1 MISLYSGTPGSGKS
15 LDCARTIYNWCRL
28 KKLVICNFPVNTDK
42 IRIRG
47 RKDIRYIPNTDLD
60 PDYLVEIAK
69 EHFKGKKV
77 KEDSILL
84 IIDESQLLF
93 NARDWAAKN
102 RRRWTWFFTMHRHFG
117 FFILLCAQY
126 DRMLDRQ
133 VRSLI
138 EYEYKH
144 RKVSNMGWR
153 GWFTSLMMLAPGKL
167 FVKVRVWYPMH
178 EKVGA
183 EFYRCAKKYYSI
195 YDTFALLDTEDTVQW
210 EGAKEG
216 IEQKFV
222 EDSACEGTKDN
233 KSRETDFLLESEEII
248 NALLDMSDKMKWDG
262 ANEGAKPVPEE
273 VPACEGTQ
281 DNKSEE
287 AALLE
292 EGEVMVHA

>member
-1 MISLYSGTPGSGKS
+1 M
-15 LDCARTIYNWCRL
+15 
-28 KKLVICNFPVNTDK
+28 
-42 IRIRG
+42 
-47 RKDIRYIPNTDLD
+47 
-60 PDYLVEIAK
+60 
-69 EHFKGKKV
+69 
-77 KEDSILL
+77 
-84 IIDESQLLF
+84 
-93 NARDWAAKN
+93 
-102 RRRWTWFFTMHRHFG
+102 
-117 FFILLCAQY
+117 
-126 DRMLDRQ
+126 
-133 VRSLI
+133 
-138 EYEYKH
+138 
-144 RKVSNMGWR
+144 
-153 GWFTSLMMLAPGKL
+153 
-167 FVKVRVWYPMH
+167 
-178 EKVGA
+178 
-183 EFYRCAKKYYSI
+183 
-195 YDTFALLDTEDTVQW
+195 QW

>member
-1 MISLYSGTPGSGKS
+1 
-15 LDCARTIYNWCRL
+15 
-28 KKLVICNFPVNTDK
+28 
-42 IRIRG
+42 
-47 RKDIRYIPNTDLD
+47 
-60 PDYLVEIAK
+60 
-69 EHFKGKKV
+69 
-77 KEDSILL
+77 
-84 IIDESQLLF
+84 
-93 NARDWAAKN
+93 
-102 RRRWTWFFTMHRHFG
+102 MHRHFG

-210 EGAKEG
+210 
-216 IEQKFV
+216 
-222 EDSACEGTKDN
+222 
-233 KSRETDFLLESEEII
+233 
-248 NALLDMSDKMKWDG
+248 DG
-262 ANEGAKPVPEE
+262 ASQGVPDKNNTRIVPVMQKEI
-273 VPACEGTQ
+273 ATT
-281 DNKSEE
+281 NKDTTKVKAEKNQVTIMPKNGRSVN
-287 AALLE
+287 A
-292 EGEVMVHA
+292 